1 MRSSLR
7 FLNLTLLWRTHHFWS
22 FVILVFCDV
31 AIFRGCLWTGQTNKT
46 LPPVFRLP
54 PGNHHL
60 GPPDHIWSKTTP
72 YDARP
77 DQTVWCQTRPYDAK
91 PTRPQCCTPDHSKRQ
106 DQSRNHHCGSPDH
119 MIPDKT
125 LRAQSFVWDRTV
137 WKVAVLIKACWLC
150 VKLFSLANS
159 VLG

>member
-7 FLNLTLLWRTHHFWS
+7 FLNLTLLWRTHHFWG

-60 GPPDHIWSKTTP
+60 GPPDHKWSKTRPYDARPNHMIAHQTIWSKTRP

-77 DQTVWCQTRPYDAK
+77 DRMMPSQAIWCQANQTTILHTRSLKKARPKLKSSLWITRPYD
-91 PTRPQCCTPDHSKRQ
+91 TRQEFTRTILC
-106 DQSRNHHCGSPDH
+106 
-119 MIPDKT
+119 
-125 LRAQSFVWDRTV
+125 LR
-137 WKVAVLIKACWLC
+137 
-150 VKLFSLANS
+150 
-159 VLG
+159 